1 MYNIFPIRWGTSGIR
16 MKILVVDDDR
26 THLKLASL
34 VLLAA
39 GHNVTGAEAAAEA
52 FSAIKR
58 ERPDVI
64 LLDLSLPGINGLA
77 LVQKLKADPETSAI
91 SVVGVTAYPERY
103 TKKEALAA
111 GFNSYLIKPIDT
123 RTLPGLMNDAAEATE
138 SKPTE

>member
-1 MYNIFPIRWGTSGIR
+1 M
-16 MKILVVDDDR
+16 
-26 THLKLASL
+26 
-34 VLLAA
+34 
-39 GHNVTGAEAAAEA
+39 TGAEAAAEA

-103 TKKEALAA
+103 TKKKRWPR
-111 GFNSYLIKPIDT
+111 FNSYLIKPIDT